1 MRLLI
6 AALAALVAAS
16 PAAAQETVRIVPGFE
31 KVHKDLKK
39 KEAEAQK
46 EIARADAET
55 DAADALRLTGERE
68 VAESDAMIEAQ
79 RTAYRQMRDSIG
91 LAAGASEA
99 AAEARALA
107 EIAERWAAAEAARA
121 KGESMIRRSEGDAA
135 KAARRRLVAEAKL
148 AEARRALARTIDDA
162 PAFATA
168 PQAVAPAQPVE
179 AQALAPA
186 ATALSPTEI
195 SASDAPAAPREPDLP
210 PAPKTLDDELLG
222 GSEQGGGA

>member
-6 AALAALVAAS
+6 AALAALGAAS

-68 VAESDAMIEAQ
+68 VAESNATIDAQ

-91 LAAGASEA
+91 LAAAASEA
-99 AAEARALA
+99 AAEAHALA
-107 EIAERWAAAEAARA
+107 EIADRWAAAEAARA
-121 KGESMIRRSEGDAA
+121 KGESMIRRSEDDAA
-135 KAARRRLVAEAKL
+135 KATRRRLVAEAKL

-168 PQAVAPAQPVE
+168 PQAVAPSQPVE
-179 AQALAPA
+179 AGALTPA
-186 ATALSPTEI
+186 AASRTTA
-195 SASDAPAAPREPDLP
+195 DPAASPAAQSP